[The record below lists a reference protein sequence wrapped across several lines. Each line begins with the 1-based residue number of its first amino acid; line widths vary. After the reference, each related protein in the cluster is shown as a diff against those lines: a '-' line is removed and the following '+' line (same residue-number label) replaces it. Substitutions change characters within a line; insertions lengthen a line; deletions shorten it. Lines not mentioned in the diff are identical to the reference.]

1 MTELQIAFVA
11 YLVGVVCGGIA
22 LAYIV
27 RPWSFDDEWD
37 DKND

>member
-1 MTELQIAFVA
+1 MTELRIAFVA
-11 YLVGVVCGGIA
+11 YLVGVVCGIA